1 MSGTPPLSKRGD
13 ELVSSSPMPE
23 YIAEHFVRSA
33 TVEPDDDLRYIGL
46 AISENKLVWDLL
58 EPMFNRNRQV
68 EQRSTGYDA
77 MVGSEQFR
85 DSVAAFASEHVW
97 GRTVN
102 ADQVITLAG
111 AGSILETLFYVIA
124 NPGEGVLVPTPSYAG
139 FWADLETRDEL
150 HIVPVHTS
158 VDDSFALT
166 TDHLQGAFDNASMP
180 IVALLLTNP
189 SNPTGRIHTETEMHE
204 AIDWARSVGIHV
216 VINEI
221 YALSTHGDT
230 PFVPTGSI
238 VNVHR
243 DDIHFVWAFSKD
255 FALSG
260 LRCGVL
266 TSHNDDLRSA
276 VSELAY
282 WSVVSGDTQHLLDTM
297 LRDEVWMD
305 RYTTTMQARLSDS
318 YNRTTDA
325 LEAAGIPFVPADA
338 GLFVLC
344 DMRGFLAEPTWA
356 AEQSLWRRIV
366 DDANVNLTPGSA
378 CHIHEPGFMRLC
390 FAVEPADTVVAAIER
405 IQRVLTD

>member
-1 MSGTPPLSKRGD
+1 MPETPPLSTRGN

-33 TVEPDDDLRYIGL
+33 AVEPDDDLGYIGL

-68 EQRSTGYDA
+68 EQRSTGYDT
-77 MVGSEQFR
+77 MVGSERFR

-97 GRTVN
+97 GRTVKP
-102 ADQVITLAG
+102 DQVITLAG
-111 AGSILETLFYVIA
+111 AGSVLETLFYVIA
-124 NPGEGVLVPTPSYAG
+124 NPGDGVLVPTPSYAG

-158 VDDSFALT
+158 VEDSFAFT
-166 TDHLQGAFDNASMP
+166 ADHLQDAYDNASMP
-180 IVALLLTNP
+180 IAALLLTNP
-189 SNPTGRIHTETEMHE
+189 SNPTGRIHTDTEIGE
-204 AIDWARSVGIHV
+204 AVDWARSVGIHV
-216 VINEI
+216 VVNEI
-221 YALSTHGDT
+221 YALSTHGET

-238 VNVHR
+238 VDADR

-266 TSHNDDLRSA
+266 TSHNDDVRSA

-282 WSVVSGDTQHLLDTM
+282 WSIVSGDTQHLLDTM
-297 LRDEVWMD
+297 LRDNAWIDE
-305 RYTTTMQARLSDS
+305 YLTTMRSRLGDS
-318 YNRTTDA
+318 YGATTKA
-325 LEAAGIPFVPADA
+325 LEAAGIPYVPADA

-344 DMRGFLAEPTWA
+344 DLREFLAEPTWG
-356 AEQSLWRRIV
+356 AERLLWKKII
-366 DDANVNLTPGSA
+366 DEANVNLTPGSA
-378 CHIHEPGFMRLC
+378 CHIDEPGFMRLC
-390 FAVEPADTVVAAIER
+390 FAVEPAGVVVGAIER
-405 IQRVLTD
+405 IRDALRG